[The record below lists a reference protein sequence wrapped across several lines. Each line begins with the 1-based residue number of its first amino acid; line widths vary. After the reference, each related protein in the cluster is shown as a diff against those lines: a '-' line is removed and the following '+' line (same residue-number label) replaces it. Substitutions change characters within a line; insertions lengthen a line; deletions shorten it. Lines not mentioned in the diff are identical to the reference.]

1 MSDTFFDRVKGA
13 CVIEELHPKAR
24 RARTEGDMEKDKEG
38 KVSFD
43 MLTKLALALMVGV
56 TAFGWNTIEKTRDT
70 TLTNSSDI
78 RLTQKDMEY
87 VKSELKAHAE
97 LFVEMRG
104 MIRRVEDQGSAGNA
118 SLGKVLATQSQIL
131 DELHW
136 LKVTK
141 MTKDE
146 YEDYLKKYQQ
156 GNASGSS
163 SATGSGGSSSPTAP

>member
-1 MSDTFFDRVKGA
+1 MSDTFFDRIKGA
-13 CVIEELHPKAR
+13 CVIEKLHPKA
-24 RARTEGDMEKDKEG
+24 ATPKGKGNMERDKEG
-38 KVSFD
+38 KMSLD
-43 MLTKLALALMVGV
+43 MLIKLALALMVGV
-56 TAFGWNTIEKTRDT
+56 TAFGWNTIDKTRDV

-78 RLTQKDMEY
+78 KLTQKDMEY

-104 MIRRVEDQGSAGNA
+104 MIRRVEDQGGAGNA
-118 SLGKVLATQSQIL
+118 ALGKVLATQNQIL

-136 LKVTK
+136 LKAAK

-156 GNASGSS
+156 GSTSS
-163 SATGSGGSSSPTAP
+163 SSSTPSSSSPASP